1 MTARQC
7 EDMVRSFRAF
17 LATTRIMPLTSKGI
31 RSSSERLVAD
41 GMCRVVEAGAGPGAG
56 LTGTPAGR
64 GANYVFSMRGRE
76 DSNP

>member
-17 LATTRIMPLTSKGI
+17 LATTRIMPLTSRGI
-31 RSSSERLVAD
+31 RSSSERLVED
-41 GMCRVVEAGAGPGAG
+41 EARPGAG

-64 GANYVFSMRGRE
+64 GANYVFSMRARE